1 MNLPDPAADPSVAPN
16 EHDTPSP
23 TAFEPLTAVQARVLA
38 TLMEKARTVPD
49 SYPLT
54 LNSLLLGCNQKSAR
68 DPVLNLSESEIAL
81 ALDGLRQRTLVFES
95 SGGRVPRF
103 EHNFQRA
110 VGVPEQAAV
119 LLGLLMLRGPQT
131 AGELR
136 LNAERWYRFLDIASV
151 EAFLEELQQRPAH
164 KGGPLVALL
173 PRQPGAREPRWA
185 HLLCGAPA
193 PELLAEAGGA
203 AGLGVGPGA
212 ELAAQLSAQLAA
224 LAARVQA
231 LEQQVQD
238 LQQRLEQAGV

>member
-1 MNLPDPAADPSVAPN
+1 MDLAF
-16 EHDTPSP
+16 TP
-23 TAFEPLTAVQARVLA
+23 E
-38 TLMEKARTVPD
+38 
-49 SYPLT
+49 
-54 LNSLLLGCNQKSAR
+54 
-68 DPVLNLSESEIAL
+68 
-81 ALDGLRQRTLVFES
+81 
-95 SGGRVPRF
+95 
-103 EHNFQRA
+103 
-110 VGVPEQAAV
+110 EQAFRAEIRAWV
-119 LLGLLMLRGPQT
+119 RAHLPP
-131 AGELR
+131 EL
-136 LNAERWYRFLDIASV
+136 
-151 EAFLEELQQRPAH
+151 AH